1 MAFGLKLPKIA
12 RDGSLGLINRLL
24 RETGREFAGR
34 YAWAIILS
42 LIIAGTTALNA
53 WLIKDIINKVFFDR
67 QAAML
72 WILTAIIVTNGFVR
86 GYSLYASSVTLGRIG
101 NAVVARVQSR
111 LFNHMLNLGVDFY
124 NRTPASDLVTRM
136 SHNAMA
142 ARQVLDTVITSAGR
156 DFLSLVGLII
166 VMFIQSPV
174 MSVIIFFVGPITI
187 FGVNKLIKRVR
198 GIALAQFTS
207 LTHVVSDM
215 QETAVGIRIVKAF
228 NLEPIM
234 RKRMNASID
243 DVRARSDKI
252 VQISARTS
260 PLMEVLGGF
269 AIAMIVLWAGY
280 QAIYYDVKP
289 GALMSFIAALALAY
303 EPAKRLARMQ
313 ISLEAGLV
321 GVRLMYELLDTPP
334 TIDRNA
340 DGPTLNVT
348 KGEVVFDNVDFAY
361 DGAGKLFRGFDFTA
375 AGGQTT
381 ALVGPSGAGKSTV
394 ISLIERF
401 FDVDSGRI
409 LIDGQDT
416 AKVSVSSLRDHIALV
431 SQDTVLFHD
440 TIREN
445 IRFGRP
451 DASDA
456 EVERAARDALAH
468 DFIMAT
474 VNGYDTPLGDNAM
487 QLSGGQRQRLAIA
500 RAMLRDARIILLDEA
515 TSALDTESEHQVQLA
530 FERLREG
537 RTTIVIA
544 HRLST
549 VLGADKICVM
559 VDGHIVEQGRHGEL
573 LALKQHYARLYHLQF
588 ERHKQAAEAVE
599 KDAAAAEAAIVQAE
613 PAE

>member
-12 RDGSLGLINRLL
+12 VDGSLALINRLL

-34 YAWAIILS
+34 YAWAIALS
-42 LIIAGTTALNA
+42 LIIAATTALNA

-67 QAAML
+67 DGTML
-72 WILTAIIVTNGFVR
+72 WVLTGVIVTNGFIR

-101 NAVVARVQSR
+101 NAVVARVQGR
-111 LFNHMLNLGVDFY
+111 LFDHMLNLGVDFY

-156 DFLSLVGLII
+156 DLLSLIGLII
-166 VMFIQSPV
+166 VMFIQSPT
-174 MSVIIFFVGPITI
+174 MSVIILVVGPISI
-187 FGVNKLIKRVR
+187 FAINKLVKRVR
-198 GIALAQFTS
+198 GVARAQFIS
-207 LTHVVSDM
+207 LTRVVSDM

-234 RKRMNASID
+234 RRRMAASID
-243 DVRARSDKI
+243 DVRMRSDKI
-252 VQISARTS
+252 VQIGARTS
-260 PLMEVLGGF
+260 PLMEVMGGF

-280 QAIYYDVKP
+280 QTIYFDVKP
-289 GALMSFIAALALAY
+289 GALMSFIAAIALAY

-313 ISLEAGLV
+313 ITLEAGLV
-321 GVRLMYELLDTPP
+321 GVRLMYELLDTPS
-334 TIDRNA
+334 TIETNE
-340 DGPTLNVT
+340 DGPELKVS
-348 KGEVVFDNVDFAY
+348 KGEVVFDKADFSY
-361 DGAGKLFRGFDFTA
+361 NHTSRLFRGLDFTA
-375 AGGQTT
+375 VGGQTT

-401 FDVDSGRI
+401 FDVSGGRV
-409 LIDGQDT
+409 LIDGQNIAE
-416 AKVSVSSLRDHIALV
+416 AKLSSVRDHIALV

-451 DASDA
+451 EASDA
-456 EVERAARDALAH
+456 EVEQAAKNAMAH

-474 VNGYDTPLGDNAM
+474 ENGYDTALGDNAM
-487 QLSGGQRQRLAIA
+487 QLSGGQRQRIAIA

-515 TSALDTESEHQVQLA
+515 TSALDTESEYQVQLA
-530 FERLREG
+530 FEHLRQG

-559 VDGHIVEQGRHGEL
+559 IDGQIVEQGRHSEL
-573 LALKQHYARLYHLQF
+573 LALGQNYARLYHL
-588 ERHKQAAEAVE
+588 
-599 KDAAAAEAAIVQAE
+599 
-613 PAE
+613 